1 MVVSNPALKN
11 RGGQTASEIVVAVEI
26 TKTRST
32 SSRASPTLIRK
43 RVLNNRTGISGLCW
57 RWNAAVPLAIASF
70 ANRRRN
76 PSLPLRVTTAG

>member
-1 MVVSNPALKN
+1 MEQMVVSNPALKN

-43 RVLNNRTGISGLCW
+43 EGC
-57 RWNAAVPLAIASF
+57 
-70 ANRRRN
+70 
-76 PSLPLRVTTAG
+76 